1 MVLWGDTGCLSDS
14 HEESTSWM
22 IQFHIIIGIIHMPL
36 FVVLSANA
44 LLIRIRTK
52 FLRGKLIIPATGH
65 YVTHGE
71 FFNITFYNI

>member
-1 MVLWGDTGCLSDS
+1 
-14 HEESTSWM
+14 
-22 IQFHIIIGIIHMPL
+22 MPL